1 MRTTS
6 PIAGLFG
13 RSPFRRMQQ
22 HMAFVADCVAQML
35 PLFEALLEED
45 REKIAALKETVFDL
59 ERQADDVKNEIRLHL
74 PRTMFLP
81 VDRRDLLDLLHAQ
94 DSIADTAQDVVG
106 LLVLRGMVVPPFMRE
121 RLMPFVRSNVD
132 AVNKCQEVINE
143 LDELLVTGFKGRGVD
158 RVEEMVVELG
168 DIEREGDELGMAL
181 VMDLFSHEEELSP
194 LSVVYWERLIN
205 MIGDLADYAQDVG
218 DRLRLFIAR

>member
-143 LDELLVTGFKGRGVD
+143 LDELLVTGFKSRRWWSSWETSNGRV
-158 RVEEMVVELG
+158 MSLG
-168 DIEREGDELGMAL
+168 WPWSWTSSAMRRSSAHCRW
-181 VMDLFSHEEELSP
+181 F
-194 LSVVYWERLIN
+194 
-205 MIGDLADYAQDVG
+205 IGKG
-218 DRLRLFIAR
+218 